1 MTNVLICGFP
11 VSLANN
17 IIHNGGWGEGGG
29 GLNPQ
34 TPPFPP
40 RSATAQQLFSKTSTA
55 NSRIES
61 AQITGIVKIKAN
73 CPVLPL

>member
-17 IIHNGGWGEGGG
+17 IIHNGGLGGGG

-34 TPPFPP
+34 NPPPPPP
-40 RSATAQQLFSKTSTA
+40 RSATGVYAVEAIDYILDFCMMFRLSSVLSMFCPLF
-55 NSRIES
+55 
-61 AQITGIVKIKAN
+61 
-73 CPVLPL
+73 CM